1 MYIFKNRHL
10 ELEITL
16 AIPVSNDKKYNWN
29 NATGQGLEIRFEKF
43 VDGENDHEI
52 RNIVWKM
59 HISKCPKTIFP
70 VLVQWYG
77 GGGGPCAVVE
87 AACL

>member
-29 NATGQGLEIRFEKF
+29 NAAGQGLEIRFEKF
-43 VDGENDHEI
+43 VDGEIDQEYCLKNAYL
-52 RNIVWKM
+52 KM
-59 HISKCPKTIFP
+59 SKTIFP
-70 VLVQWYG
+70 VLVQWYEG
-77 GGGGPCAVVE
+77 GRGIERNRNTFC
-87 AACL
+87 